1 MPVIQYTDLTE
12 EQKKKYRL
20 LDNRLGDI
28 AEYDIQN
35 LREELKEIDD
45 KWLTDMFKELDL
57 GLEEK
62 EWNEETE
69 DDAPEV
75 DEEEE
80 TIVQE
85 GDIFVLE

>member
-45 KWLTDMFKELDL
+45 KRLTDMFKDLDL
-57 GLEEK
+57 GLEEQ

-85 GDIFVLE
+85 